1 MMNLTALAFYKNPP
15 PKREPP
21 PTPSFPLPH
30 SVIPAPPLRH
40 SRERGNLNLHPPT
53 KPLTAIQ
60 HSPHPSVPH

>member
-30 SVIPAPPLRH
+30 SVIPANAGILTSIPQPNLLPPSNTPL
-40 SRERGNLNLHPPT
+40 PP
-53 KPLTAIQ
+53 
-60 HSPHPSVPH
+60 SPH